1 MSTPIIPLESVLR
14 TTSSRFGSYWDHL
27 PENVHEELSVMN
39 YAKQKL
45 LNGPTELRDDNRA
58 GSLACLSIRF
68 ALEFNIDNVSR
79 DVTFAQV
86 ERHMRLCIATTA
98 GLEKLITI
106 PGSEPLLAEVAYELM
121 KATRTNAVRHLAE
134 HSDLNCIDR
143 GRRGELVAALLI
155 MQACD
160 AARSIT
166 GRRWV
171 SVAGFMEA
179 LLPESMYNTLVES
192 TPTFWRTNDDREM
205 TFGAMFKDY
214 SMWFNHIIRIEK
226 HEMISIN
233 HLWKFITRGAMILCA
248 TNQENIDIVLPVCDT
263 TRNLGPD
270 SVTAIIIQ
278 VKNAEDF
285 GRKYNKSLYDGM
297 DSAVT
302 STIFSESKSTT
313 GAPERKEV
321 TPKPVIRLV
330 FALASPEPAV
340 AFRPG
345 AEVKRHE
352 THHYAFT
359 TFDIWL
365 AGLSEETFK
374 QIGADLEPYQA
385 LLERSLLPHDAF
397 EMKDDPKIGEEAR
410 ILRGARRRRMA
421 PLALP
426 GTGHHEIHQGMEGL
440 GKKPGEGSKKPKQKR
455 RTQTPQT
462 ERRTRA
468 RTGAT

>member
-1 MSTPIIPLESVLR
+1 
-14 TTSSRFGSYWDHL
+14 
-27 PENVHEELSVMN
+27 MN
-39 YAKQKL
+39 CAKQKL

-106 PGSEPLLAEVAYELM
+106 PGSEPLLAEAAYELM
-121 KATRTNAVRHLAE
+121 KATRTNAMRHLAE

-166 GRRWV
+166 GQRWV

-179 LLPESMYNTLVES
+179 LLPESKYNDLVES
-192 TPTFWRTNDDREM
+192 TPTFWRTTDDREM

-214 SMWFNHIIRIEK
+214 GMWFNHIIRIEK

-248 TNQENIDIVLPVCDT
+248 TNQENIDIILPVCHT

-340 AFRPG
+340 AIRPG
-345 AEVKRHE
+345 AEVKCHE
-352 THHYAFT
+352 TDHDAFT

-374 QIGADLEPYQA
+374 RIGADLEPYQA